1 MRTLDDV
8 VDDLGL
14 GFGQYIVVLL
24 GGELYSGL
32 IKTLVTSCSVA
43 FARDLGFSATERG
56 WMVSMLFLGNF
67 IGNLTSGAISDCCG
81 RRFTILVGYFVAV
94 STLLA
99 SLLTSDL
106 IGHLACRAGYGLAA
120 GIMGPTSWTL
130 LGELAPS
137 MSRLKLHSLSHL
149 TWFVGAMFMLSLI
162 HFEDPTMQHVPW
174 HSFTVCTFSIT
185 IVCLMMAAHFVV
197 ESPSHLCLQRRR
209 NDAVAVLETLQ
220 QRNGVQVDVHNW
232 ETRQA
237 EVYPRTQ
244 KKWSYLA
251 LFDRSSAFTTLTLSL
266 CTFTLNF
273 SGYGMMYAG
282 PIIFAK
288 SKLGVPSITMMIS
301 LFCGFLGIISG
312 VPASGASQS
321 RPQFLG
327 YILIAR
333 AMCVAFLLC
342 GLWLG
347 EVTAVT
353 VAIALI
359 GMCGKTFLDS
369 ISYMLVYLYAVEVR
383 PTESRASGS
392 AFALGVGRLGAV
404 LAPIL
409 FEMLKTPTAFVAS
422 VFVLGLLCASL
433 VFALPLETK
442 DRQLGEIAN
451 EVTALPK
458 SQCTGFPSGA
468 S

>member
-43 FARDLGFSATERG
+43 FASDLGFSATERG
-56 WMVSMLFLGNF
+56 WMVSTLFLGNF
-67 IGNLTSGAISDCCG
+67 AGNLSSGAISDCCG
-81 RRFTILVGYFVAV
+81 RRFTILVGYLVGV
-94 STLLA
+94 SALLA
-99 SLLTSDL
+99 SLLTSDFT
-106 IGHLACRAGYGLAA
+106 GQLACRTGYGLAA
-120 GIMGPTSWTL
+120 GLMGPTSWTL

-137 MSRLKLHSLSHL
+137 KRRLWLHSLSHL
-149 TWFVGAMFMLSLI
+149 TWFLGAIFMLSLI
-162 HFEDPTMQHVPW
+162 HFEDPSMQHVPW
-174 HSFTVCTFSIT
+174 HTFTAYTFSIT
-185 IVCLMMAAHFVV
+185 IVCMMMAMHFIV

-209 NDAVAVLETLQ
+209 NDAISVLETLQ
-220 QRNGVQVDVHNW
+220 RRNGVHVDVQNW
-232 ETRQA
+232 ELRLT
-237 EVYPRTQ
+237 EVYPSVQ
-244 KKWSYLA
+244 QKWSYMA
-251 LFDRSSAFTTLTLSL
+251 LFDRTSLFTTMTLSL

-288 SKLGVPSITMMIS
+288 SKLGVPSVTMMVS
-301 LFCGFLGIISG
+301 FFCGLLGIASG

-321 RPQFLG
+321 RPRFIG

-333 AMCVAFLLC
+333 ATCVSLLLC

-347 EVTAVT
+347 EVNIVT
-353 VAIALI
+353 VVIALV
-359 GMCGKTFLDS
+359 GMSGKTFLDS
-369 ISYMLVYLYAVEVR
+369 IAYMLVYLYAIEVR

-404 LAPIL
+404 LAPIV

-442 DRQLGEIAN
+442 DRQLGEIAD
-451 EVTALPK
+451 EVSAIRK
-458 SQCTGFPSGA
+458 SPGTRTLHEAP
-468 S
+468 